1 VYDPKERVIL
11 AAGLTDRV
19 VHHALHDAIEP
30 IIDRKFI
37 AHAYACRRGKGQHR
51 AIQAAQGMLRKN
63 AYFMHLDVKKYFYS
77 IDRQKLLSIVYQPD
91 PLVRQACLL
100 EASTG
105 LEQLR
110 LGLRMS
116 VSLRVLNAA
125 ALYYATGCLVE
136 EGKMLG
142 GWIKKEYVKP
152 NAPRYA

>member
-1 VYDPKERVIL
+1 MDVKHTHQPAATEKVVLPPILERHMDFSVW
-11 AAGLTDRV
+11 LTNKV
-19 VHHALHDAIEP
+19 
-30 IIDRKFI
+30 RKFPKDLRYSFG
-37 AHAYACRRGKGQHR
+37 AYLMDKCMGVLDNLTK
-51 AIQAAQGMLRKN
+51 
-63 AYFMHLDVKKYFYS
+63 AY
-77 IDRQKLLSIVYQPD
+77 YQPD